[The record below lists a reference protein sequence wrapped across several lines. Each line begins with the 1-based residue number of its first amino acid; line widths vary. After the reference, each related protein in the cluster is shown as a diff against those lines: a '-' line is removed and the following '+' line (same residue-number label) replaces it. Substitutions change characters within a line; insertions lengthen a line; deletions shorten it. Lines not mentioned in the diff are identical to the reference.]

1 MVWIFLFG
9 DETTF
14 AFSIELVNLLGAC
27 ALNVSVTVAFL
38 PKLPAAT

>member
-1 MVWIFLFG
+1 MVWSFLLG